1 MLLRRT
7 FVFLS
12 ATFPEFLCPLESPVG
27 SLQKCEGLSKRIKP
41 LTSLITTSSIPYN
54 NANYHSIRPLNH
66 LLISCSSLWHLKC
79 IHALILTR
87 GTHCSLLL
95 STKLVALACELSP
108 TMDYAQT
115 LFDRV
120 HQKDVFIWNTL
131 IRGYA
136 NMGPCQKAIILYR
149 SMHHSGLL
157 PDNYTFPFVIR
168 SCAVI
173 SAVKEGVEV
182 HCNIVKSGFD
192 VDVFV
197 QSSLVSMYSQAGDI
211 INMEKVFSLMG
222 ARNIVSWTAM
232 VAGYVQNGLYEQGIG
247 VFKKM
252 ICSKAQP
259 NAVTLASILPACA
272 GLEFLNLGEMIH
284 AYGIKVGVD
293 SDTSL
298 TNSLIALYGKCGHL
312 DTSRA
317 LFDGMFVKNL
327 VSWNAMIAAYEQN
340 NIGRLAIKL
349 FRRML
354 CERVEYDHITL
365 VSVISACSSLGA
377 LGTGKWLHQ
386 LVKKRELE
394 TNVSVSNALIDMY
407 AKCGSIELA
416 EDVFEKLPGKT
427 VVSWTSIIL
436 ALAYHG
442 RATDALKFFSTMK
455 EEGVRP
461 NSLTFTAV
469 LSACR
474 HAGLVDEG
482 RKHFE
487 SMINDYSI
495 VPRIEQFASMVDLHG
510 RAGRLTEAYRFIE
523 MMPVQADASVWGA
536 LLGSCRTYDNF
547 ELAELVAE
555 KLFKLDPQDVTSY
568 VMMSHVYT
576 NAGRSEDVSRLRN
589 LMRERELKKLPGHSV
604 VEANCRLHRFL
615 VDSKPRHSWPTV

>member
-1 MLLRRT
+1 
-7 FVFLS
+7 
-12 ATFPEFLCPLESPVG
+12 
-27 SLQKCEGLSKRIKP
+27 
-41 LTSLITTSSIPYN
+41 
-54 NANYHSIRPLNH
+54 
-66 LLISCSSLWHLKC
+66 
-79 IHALILTR
+79 
-87 GTHCSLLL
+87 
-95 STKLVALACELSP
+95 
-108 TMDYAQT
+108 
-115 LFDRV
+115 
-120 HQKDVFIWNTL
+120 
-131 IRGYA
+131 
-136 NMGPCQKAIILYR
+136 
-149 SMHHSGLL
+149 
-157 PDNYTFPFVIR
+157 
-168 SCAVI
+168 
-173 SAVKEGVEV
+173 
-182 HCNIVKSGFD
+182 
-192 VDVFV
+192 
-197 QSSLVSMYSQAGDI
+197 
-211 INMEKVFSLMG
+211 
-222 ARNIVSWTAM
+222 
-232 VAGYVQNGLYEQGIG
+232 
-247 VFKKM
+247 
-252 ICSKAQP
+252 
-259 NAVTLASILPACA
+259 
-272 GLEFLNLGEMIH
+272 
-284 AYGIKVGVD
+284 
-293 SDTSL
+293 
-298 TNSLIALYGKCGHL
+298 
-312 DTSRA
+312 
-317 LFDGMFVKNL
+317 MFVKNL

-386 LVKKRELE
+386 LVKKQELE

-427 VVSWTSIIL
+427 VVSWTSIIS

-568 VMMSHVYT
+568 VMMSHVYA
-576 NAGRSEDVSRLRN
+576 NAGRSEDVSKLRN